1 MTWAVAGQIGA
12 AALVGGGTLLSNYLQ
27 GQNANSLNEMYMAMF
42 EKNLALEEKQFALQQ
57 GQSEEAYELNHGYVI
72 PRNNL
77 MDQLNEMEKAP
88 YIEAGHKYLQE
99 LQNLTSGKTD
109 ISQTPGYKYGLNA
122 VQQGQAAQRG
132 LLSGRG
138 MKEMADYG
146 NKFYRGQVQD
156 LYALSRPTAIQQ
168 RQLMGLMAGG
178 ASEENSGDC
187 GTDFYTVKI
196 HGGNPETSNPA
207 TDEALARGVKDLEAC
222 EPKSDSVDYGAPKK
236 DIGKYGGQD
245 KGSCPPGTQMVNGI
259 CYNPNKGL

>member
-1 MTWAVAGQIGA
+1 MGQAAGPIVS
-12 AALVGGGTLLSNYLQ
+12 ALIMGGSQLISNYLA
-27 GQNANSLNEMYMAMF
+27 GQNANSTNDIYKEMFAQ
-42 EKNLALEEKQFALQQ
+42 NLALQQGQLALQQ
-57 GQSEEAYELNHGYVI
+57 GQSEEAYALNHEYII
-72 PRNNL
+72 PRNTL
-77 MDQLNEMEKAP
+77 MDQLNEAEKAP
-88 YIEAGHKYLQE
+88 YVIAGHKYLEE

-196 HGGNPETSNPA
+196 HGGTPETSNPA